1 MLQCIFEFWSLQDAR
16 NCFIYVAV
24 PSLFGFICCSL
35 RKWHVGIHAGT
46 SFDQVWSLCH
56 RCWNILFSLRMLLHA
71 WQSVVWRGNSN
82 WKYFM
87 NLFFM
92 AKLFLKVI
100 CCATWKT
107 TDVYCLYGNFYSSSP
122 LLHSPE
128 EFLFF
133 LYFISCSSLTSLVT
147 LWFSPCLE
155 TFCSCSHSYSLVLF
169 HLCSWSHTNH
179 LFR

>member
-1 MLQCIFEFWSLQDAR
+1 MREIVSSM
-16 NCFIYVAV
+16 
-24 PSLFGFICCSL
+24 SLFLPFLDLFAALCGNGMLESMLEPHLTKSGASAID
-35 RKWHVGIHAGT
+35 VGI
-46 SFDQVWSLCH
+46 SFLAFGCCYMLGNLLFGGVIQ
-56 RCWNILFSLRMLLHA
+56 NISWIF
-71 WQSVVWRGNSN
+71 
-82 WKYFM
+82 
-87 NLFFM
+87 FFM